1 VCVCVRE
8 REREITQKSQMAKE
22 QSLVSIVATQD
33 ELCNWEF
40 INQSDFEDDD
50 CIYDIEFIDLLDS
63 LSSGSDDP
71 EQEQEGP
78 TEDLDAHDDDD
89 DAMMGSPPTNT
100 FDEVSCARVVELG
113 HDFDGRHDNF
123 SNYASGLEYSSYRRD
138 CYDDGLRNVHDYDD
152 DDDVNGESDDGDGGY
167 DVDDELVPWEVKD
180 RFERQRMRKLGKR
193 AFAKM
198 TKSKKSAYIYTRPGC
213 VRGKHGLGLKAY

>member
-1 VCVCVRE
+1 
-8 REREITQKSQMAKE
+8 
-22 QSLVSIVATQD
+22 VSIVATQD

-50 CIYDIEFIDLLDS
+50 SIYDIEFIDLLDS
-63 LSSGSDDP
+63 LSSDDP
-71 EQEQEGP
+71 EQEHEGP
-78 TEDLDAHDDDD
+78 REDVVDHEEECDDDG

-100 FDEVSCARVVELG
+100 FDEVSCARVAELG
-113 HDFDGRHDNF
+113 HTFDVRHDNF
-123 SNYASGLEYSSYRRD
+123 SNYTADLEYSSYRRD
-138 CYDDGLRNVHDYDD
+138 YYDDGLRNVHDYHDDSDD
-152 DDDVNGESDDGDGGY
+152 DDDCDGGY

-180 RFERQRMRKLGKR
+180 RFGRQRMRKLGKR